1 MDDFARTRQL
11 LELLNIGVVKC
22 LEKKSHLGVC
32 KVELEQRA
40 PSDRHNVLM
49 WEQRNTCFLP
59 EDLKSF
65 YLTSDG
71 FQLTWSIKMDN
82 GPQPLG
88 KMRINRVSQLVR
100 IGGTA
105 PTSHV
110 NPSLADL
117 EGDSDQEDEVSG
129 LEKPTFDNRCKIYE
143 LDPCDGYGKVCLV
156 YRETKAG
163 LTYFDPVD
171 IFDGKHTSDLLRFGG
186 NEPKIEIW
194 FLDRA
199 LRWHYLTDS
208 FIAYYRLM
216 LMHLGLPQWQYALT
230 DIGLS
235 QQTQQWF
242 NVFAQV
248 RLELDRETLCEASEL
263 TKSRPQSSQL
273 DVNKVFKGKTDK
285 RKTLTSQAQQQNAGN
300 MKKKPLV
307 PSAKTQSV
315 PGTRVT
321 ASSSQI
327 SNKGGK

>member
-1 MDDFARTRQL
+1 MDELDRTRQL
-11 LELLNIGVVKC
+11 LELLNIGIVKC
-22 LEKKSHLGVC
+22 LEKKSNLGVC

-40 PSDRHNVLM
+40 PADRHNVLM

-65 YLTSDG
+65 FLTSDG
-71 FQLTWSIKMDN
+71 FQLSWCVKMDN

-100 IGGTA
+100 IGGTVQ
-105 PTSHV
+105 TSQV
-110 NPSLADL
+110 NPSIADL

-156 YRETKAG
+156 YRESKAEEG
-163 LTYFDPVD
+163 DVETY
-171 IFDGKHTSDLLRFGG
+171 FGG

-248 RLELDRETLCEASEL
+248 RLELDREILCESSED
-263 TKSRPQSSQL
+263 TKSRAQSSQL
-273 DVNKVFKGKTDK
+273 DINKVFKGKTDK
-285 RKTLTSQAQQQNAGN
+285 RKAMTSQTQQNPGN
-300 MKKKPLV
+300 MKKKALV
-307 PSAKTQSV
+307 PSANKTQSV
-315 PGTRVT
+315 PGTRVM

-327 SNKGGK
+327 SNKGLK

>member
-1 MDDFARTRQL
+1 MDEFARTRQL

-22 LEKKSHLGVC
+22 LEKKTHLGVC

-40 PSDRHNVLM
+40 PADRHNVLM

-65 YLTSDG
+65 FLTSDG
-71 FQLTWSIKMDN
+71 FQLTWNVKMDN

-156 YRETKAG
+156 YRESKAEEG
-163 LTYFDPVD
+163 DVESY
-171 IFDGKHTSDLLRFGG
+171 FGG

-248 RLELDRETLCEASEL
+248 RLELDRETLCETSGDS
-263 TKSRPQSSQL
+263 KGRSQSSQL
-273 DVNKVFKGKTDK
+273 DINKVFKGKTDK
-285 RKTLTSQAQQQNAGN
+285 RKTLTSQTQQQNPGN

-327 SNKGGK
+327 SNKGVK

>member
-1 MDDFARTRQL
+1 MDEFARTRQL

-22 LEKKSHLGVC
+22 LEKKTHLGVC

-40 PSDRHNVLM
+40 PADRHNVLM

-65 YLTSDG
+65 FLTSDG
-71 FQLTWSIKMDN
+71 FQLTWNVKMDN

-156 YRETKAG
+156 YRESKA
-163 LTYFDPVD
+163 
-171 IFDGKHTSDLLRFGG
+171 GG

-248 RLELDRETLCEASEL
+248 RLELDRETLCETSGDS
-263 TKSRPQSSQL
+263 KGRSQSSQL
-273 DVNKVFKGKTDK
+273 DINKVFKGKTDK
-285 RKTLTSQAQQQNAGN
+285 RKTLTSQTQQQNPGN

-327 SNKGGK
+327 SNKGVK

>member
-1 MDDFARTRQL
+1 MDDISRTQQL

-32 KVELEQRA
+32 KVELEKRA
-40 PSDRHNVLM
+40 PADRHNVLM

-59 EDLKSF
+59 EDLKNF
-65 YLTSDG
+65 FLTSDG

-100 IGGTA
+100 VGGSV
-105 PTSHV
+105 PTSQV
-110 NPSLADL
+110 NPSLVDL

-129 LEKPTFDNRCKIYE
+129 LEKPTFDSRCKIYE

-156 YRETKAG
+156 YRESKA
-163 LTYFDPVD
+163 
-171 IFDGKHTSDLLRFGG
+171 GG

-248 RLELDRETLCEASEL
+248 RLELDRETLCEASEDS
-263 TKSRPQSSQL
+263 KNRPQSSQL

-321 ASSSQI
+321 GSSSQI
-327 SNKGGK
+327 SNKGSK